1 MTIGELSVRSGRSI
15 HALRWYEAQ
24 GLMPAVERD
33 GGGRRVYSELHV
45 GWLDLMDRLRRT
57 GMSIAQMHE
66 YTVLVRK
73 GRSTLSQRRALLTA
87 HRARVTATIDDWT
100 DALRNIDR
108 KIDFYSRWI
117 ASGQRPPLDPLVP
130 RHAQPKGDGVR
141 RNRKANRRA

>member
-1 MTIGELSVRSGRSI
+1 MMIGELAVRSGRSV

-33 GGGRRVYSELHV
+33 GGGRRVYSALHV

-57 GMSIAQMHE
+57 GMTIAQMRE
-66 YTVLVRK
+66 YTALVRK
-73 GRSTLSQRRALLTA
+73 GHSTLSQRRALLTA
-87 HRARVTATIDDWT
+87 HRARVTATIDEWT

-117 ASGQRPPLDPLVP
+117 ASGRRPALDPLVA
-130 RHAQPKGDGVR
+130 RRAQPKRDGVPR
-141 RNRKANRRA
+141 TRKPSRRA